1 MGELGSLSSQSYH
14 AFFFRPPQILTAGK
28 DTSRTHARKRIM
40 PKTAQKE
47 ANQGG
52 YMEIR
57 KNLSFLYVLPVF
69 LLKKIIPCP
78 LGIIWNHAELSPGPP
93 K

>member
-1 MGELGSLSSQSYH
+1 
-14 AFFFRPPQILTAGK
+14 
-28 DTSRTHARKRIM
+28 M

-47 ANQGG
+47 AKQGG
-52 YMEIR
+52 YMEIG
-57 KNLSFLYVLPVF
+57 KNLSFLYILPVF

-78 LGIIWNHAELSPGPP
+78 LGIIWNHVELSPGPP

>member
-1 MGELGSLSSQSYH
+1 
-14 AFFFRPPQILTAGK
+14 
-28 DTSRTHARKRIM
+28 M

-47 ANQGG
+47 AKQGG
-52 YMEIR
+52 YMEIG
-57 KNLSFLYVLPVF
+57 KNLSFSYILPVF

-78 LGIIWNHAELSPGPP
+78 LGIIWNHVELSPGPP